1 MGPGLAEDLP
11 LAVEPL
17 RQDDDRGQGALAED
31 LADRVDF
38 AGRRVGTE
46 VKDDRPWSL
55 VSGARAKR
63 LDDGPSHQGLKAP
76 ESERHLEDP
85 QPSLVRRDD
94 EHAIGSQ
101 RARWYTSPSLD
112 EAVETL
118 LRNVAEHGASD
129 LIFVAGRAATVR
141 VDGRLLPLPTAVL
154 TPDAATNLAR
164 SFAGARWD
172 ELVAKRELEFSMTDP
187 DRARVRV
194 NLFYQ
199 RGTPAG
205 VLRFVPYRIP
215 TLQELGAP
223 AICAELADQPHGL
236 VLVTGPSGSGK
247 STTLAAMIDKI
258 NRERAACIITV
269 EDPIEY
275 VHSHQKSVV
284 MQREIGSD
292 ARGFADA
299 LRSALRENPDVVL
312 VGEMRDLETMS
323 AALTMAETGHL
334 VFATLHTNDA
344 SQSIDRLV
352 DVFPAT
358 QQNQI
363 RVQLSQ
369 MLLAVI
375 HQQLL
380 PRANG
385 PGRVAA
391 FEIMI
396 ATPAVRNLIKEGRTN
411 QLRNVIQTGTAQ
423 GMQTL
428 EADLRRLVR
437 EGLVARDAAAL
448 LTLRPGEVAP
458 EPVSAAAG
466 GRAT

>member
-1 MGPGLAEDLP
+1 
-11 LAVEPL
+11 
-17 RQDDDRGQGALAED
+17 
-31 LADRVDF
+31 
-38 AGRRVGTE
+38 
-46 VKDDRPWSL
+46 
-55 VSGARAKR
+55 
-63 LDDGPSHQGLKAP
+63 
-76 ESERHLEDP
+76 
-85 QPSLVRRDD
+85 
-94 EHAIGSQ
+94 
-101 RARWYTSPSLD
+101 LD
-112 EAVETL
+112 ELVETL
-118 LRNVAEHGASD
+118 LRKVSERRASD
-129 LIFVAGRAATVR
+129 LIFAAGRPPTIR
-141 VDGRLLPLPTAVL
+141 VDGALVPLSPTVMAPE
-154 TPDAATNLAR
+154 TTADLAK
-164 SFAGARWD
+164 SLAGPRWD
-172 ELVAKRELEFSMTDP
+172 ELVAKRDLELSLTDG

-199 RGTPAG
+199 RGTLAG

-215 TLQELGAP
+215 TLEQLGAP

-258 NRERAACIITV
+258 NRDRAACIITV

-292 ARGFADA
+292 AKDFAGS
-299 LRSALRENPDVVL
+299 LRSALRENPDVIL

-352 DVFPAT
+352 DVFPAG

-363 RVQLSQ
+363 RVQLAQ
-369 MLLAVI
+369 TLLAVI

-396 ATPAVRNLIKEGRTN
+396 ATPAVRNLIKEGKTN
-411 QLRNVIQTGTAQ
+411 QLRNVIQTGAAV
-423 GMQTL
+423 GMRSL
-428 EADLRRLVR
+428 ETDLARLVR
-437 EGLVARDAAAL
+437 EGAIARDAAAL
-448 LTLRPGEVAP
+448 LTLRPGEAAP
-458 EPVSAAAG
+458 EPVAAAG
-466 GRAT
+466 GRKG

>member
-1 MGPGLAEDLP
+1 
-11 LAVEPL
+11 
-17 RQDDDRGQGALAED
+17 
-31 LADRVDF
+31 
-38 AGRRVGTE
+38 
-46 VKDDRPWSL
+46 
-55 VSGARAKR
+55 
-63 LDDGPSHQGLKAP
+63 
-76 ESERHLEDP
+76 
-85 QPSLVRRDD
+85 
-94 EHAIGSQ
+94 
-101 RARWYTSPSLD
+101 LD
-112 EAVETL
+112 ELVETL
-118 LRNVAEHGASD
+118 LRKVSERRASD
-129 LIFVAGRAATVR
+129 LIIAAGRPPTIR
-141 VDGRLLPLPTAVL
+141 VDGALVPLSPTVL
-154 TPDAATNLAR
+154 SPETTMDLAR
-164 SFAGARWD
+164 SLAGPRWD
-172 ELVAKRELEFSMTDP
+172 ELVARRELELSITDA

-199 RGTPAG
+199 RDTLAG

-215 TLQELGAP
+215 TLEQLGAP
-223 AICAELADQPHGL
+223 AICGELADQPNGL

-275 VHSHQKSVV
+275 VHTHQKSVV

-292 ARGFADA
+292 AKDFAGA

-312 VGEMRDLETMS
+312 VGELRDLETMS
-323 AALTMAETGHL
+323 ASLTMAETGHL

-352 DVFPAT
+352 DVFPAG

-363 RVQLSQ
+363 RVQLAQ
-369 MLLAVI
+369 TLLAVI

-396 ATPAVRNLIKEGRTN
+396 ATPAVRNLIKEGKTN
-411 QLRNVIQTGTAQ
+411 QLRNVIQTGASV
-423 GMQTL
+423 GMRSL
-428 EADLRRLVR
+428 ETDLRRLVA
-437 EGLVARDAAAL
+437 EGAIARQAAAL
-448 LTLRPGEVAP
+448 LTLRPGDTAP
-458 EPVSAAAG
+458 EAAAPAAAAAG
-466 GRAT
+466 GRKS

>member
-1 MGPGLAEDLP
+1 M
-11 LAVEPL
+11 
-17 RQDDDRGQGALAED
+17 
-31 LADRVDF
+31 
-38 AGRRVGTE
+38 
-46 VKDDRPWSL
+46 
-55 VSGARAKR
+55 
-63 LDDGPSHQGLKAP
+63 
-76 ESERHLEDP
+76 
-85 QPSLVRRDD
+85 D
-94 EHAIGSQ
+94 E
-101 RARWYTSPSLD
+101 L
-112 EAVETL
+112 VETL
-118 LRNVAEHGASD
+118 LRKVAERRASD
-129 LIFVAGRAATVR
+129 LILAAGRPPTIR
-141 VDGRLLPLPTAVL
+141 VDGALVQLSPTVMAPE
-154 TPDAATNLAR
+154 TTADLAR
-164 SFAGARWD
+164 SLAGPRWE
-172 ELVAKRELEFSMTDP
+172 ELVAKRDLELSLTDG

-199 RGTPAG
+199 RGTLAG

-215 TLQELGAP
+215 TLEQLGAP
-223 AICAELADQPHGL
+223 AICGELADQPHGL

-247 STTLAAMIDKI
+247 STTLAAMVDKI
-258 NRERAACIITV
+258 NRDRAACIITV

-292 ARGFADA
+292 AKDFAGS
-299 LRSALRENPDVVL
+299 LRSALRENPDVIL

-352 DVFPAT
+352 DVFPAG

-363 RVQLSQ
+363 RVQLAQ
-369 MLLAVI
+369 TLLAVI

-396 ATPAVRNLIKEGRTN
+396 ATPAVRNLIKEGKTN
-411 QLRNVIQTGTAQ
+411 QLRNVIQTGAAV
-423 GMQTL
+423 GMRSL
-428 EADLRRLVR
+428 ETDLARLVR
-437 EGLVARDAAAL
+437 EGAIARDAAAL
-448 LTLRPGEVAP
+448 LTLRPGEAAP
-458 EPVSAAAG
+458 EPAAAAAG
-466 GRAT
+466 GRKS

>member
-1 MGPGLAEDLP
+1 
-11 LAVEPL
+11 
-17 RQDDDRGQGALAED
+17 
-31 LADRVDF
+31 
-38 AGRRVGTE
+38 
-46 VKDDRPWSL
+46 
-55 VSGARAKR
+55 
-63 LDDGPSHQGLKAP
+63 
-76 ESERHLEDP
+76 
-85 QPSLVRRDD
+85 
-94 EHAIGSQ
+94 
-101 RARWYTSPSLD
+101 LD
-112 EAVETL
+112 ELVETL
-118 LRNVAEHGASD
+118 LRKVAERRASD
-129 LIFVAGRAATVR
+129 LIFAAGRPPMIR
-141 VDGRLLPLPTAVL
+141 VDGALVQLSPTVMAPE
-154 TPDAATNLAR
+154 TTADLAK
-164 SFAGARWD
+164 SLAGPRWD
-172 ELVAKRELEFSMTDP
+172 ELVAKRDLELSLSDG

-199 RGTPAG
+199 RGTLAG

-215 TLQELGAP
+215 TLQQLGAP

-258 NRERAACIITV
+258 NRDRAACIITV

-275 VHSHQKSVV
+275 VHTHEKSVV

-292 ARGFADA
+292 AKDFAGS
-299 LRSALRENPDVVL
+299 LRSALRENPDVIL

-352 DVFPAT
+352 DVFPAG

-369 MLLAVI
+369 TLLAVI

-396 ATPAVRNLIKEGRTN
+396 ATPAVRNLIKEGKSN
-411 QLRNVIQTGTAQ
+411 QLRNVIQTGASA
-423 GMQTL
+423 GMRSL
-428 EADLRRLVR
+428 ETDLARLVR
-437 EGLVARDAAAL
+437 EGSIAREAAAL
-448 LTLRPGEVAP
+448 LTLRPGDMAA
-458 EPVSAAAG
+458 EPVAAG
-466 GRAT
+466 AGGGRKS

>member
-1 MGPGLAEDLP
+1 
-11 LAVEPL
+11 V
-17 RQDDDRGQGALAED
+17 
-31 LADRVDF
+31 V
-38 AGRRVGTE
+38 
-46 VKDDRPWSL
+46 
-55 VSGARAKR
+55 
-63 LDDGPSHQGLKAP
+63 
-76 ESERHLEDP
+76 
-85 QPSLVRRDD
+85 
-94 EHAIGSQ
+94 GSQ
-101 RARWYTSPSLD
+101 RARWYTAPSLD
-112 EAVETL
+112 EQVETL
-118 LRNVAEHGASD
+118 LRKVAEHGASD

-141 VDGRLLPLPTAVL
+141 VDGRLLPLSDEAL
-154 TPDAATNLAR
+154 TPEAAISLAR
-164 SFAGARWD
+164 AFAGPRWD
-172 ELVAKRELEFSMTDP
+172 ELVAKREIEFSMTDP

-205 VLRFVPYRIP
+205 VMRFVPYRIP

-223 AICAELADQPHGL
+223 AICIELADQPHGL

-258 NRERAACIITV
+258 NRDRAVCIITV

-275 VHSHQKSVV
+275 VHTHAKSVV
-284 MQREIGSD
+284 MQREVGSD
-292 ARGFADA
+292 TRGFADA

-352 DVFPAT
+352 DVFPAN

-396 ATPAVRNLIKEGRTN
+396 ATAAVRNLIKEGRTN
-411 QLRNVIQTGTAQ
+411 QLRNVIQTGTSQ

-428 EADLRRLVR
+428 EADLARLVR
-437 EGLVARDAAAL
+437 EGAVARHSAAL
-448 LTLRPGEVAP
+448 LTLRPGDVAP
-458 EPVSAAAG
+458 ERAAAAVG
-466 GRAT
+466 GGKD

>member
-1 MGPGLAEDLP
+1 M
-11 LAVEPL
+11 V
-17 RQDDDRGQGALAED
+17 
-31 LADRVDF
+31 
-38 AGRRVGTE
+38 
-46 VKDDRPWSL
+46 
-55 VSGARAKR
+55 
-63 LDDGPSHQGLKAP
+63 
-76 ESERHLEDP
+76 
-85 QPSLVRRDD
+85 
-94 EHAIGSQ
+94 GSQ
-101 RARWYTSPSLD
+101 RARWYTAPSLD
-112 EAVETL
+112 ELVETL
-118 LRNVAEHGASD
+118 LRKVAERRASD
-129 LIFVAGRAATVR
+129 LIFAAGRPPTIR
-141 VDGRLLPLPTAVL
+141 VDGALVQLSPTVMAPE
-154 TPDAATNLAR
+154 TTADLAK
-164 SFAGARWD
+164 SLAGPRWD
-172 ELVAKRELEFSMTDP
+172 ELVAKRELELSLTDG

-199 RGTPAG
+199 RGTLAG

-215 TLQELGAP
+215 TLEQLGAP
-223 AICAELADQPHGL
+223 AICSELADQPHGL

-247 STTLAAMIDKI
+247 STTLAAMVDKI
-258 NRERAACIITV
+258 NRDRAACIITV

-275 VHSHQKSVV
+275 VHTHQKSVV

-292 ARGFADA
+292 AKDFAGS
-299 LRSALRENPDVVL
+299 LRSALRENPDVIL

-352 DVFPAT
+352 DVFPAG

-363 RVQLSQ
+363 RVQLAQ
-369 MLLAVI
+369 TLLAVI

-396 ATPAVRNLIKEGRTN
+396 ATPAVRNLIKEGKTN
-411 QLRNVIQTGTAQ
+411 QLRNVIQTGAAS
-423 GMQTL
+423 GMRSL
-428 EADLRRLVR
+428 ETDLARLVR
-437 EGLVARDAAAL
+437 EGAIARDAAAL
-448 LTLRPGEVAP
+448 LTLRPGEAAPP

-466 GRAT
+466 GRKA